1 MKHVVNWALKRH
13 LIIYIITLLIAVLGI
28 FAYFEIP
35 KQENPNT
42 NLPAAIITTLYPG
55 ATSLQVETLV
65 TEPLERALTSL
76 EKVDVMNS
84 YSLNSASIIV
94 VIFDIDADP
103 DSSIS
108 ALKDIVSKTQSSL
121 PSLAH
126 ESTINDDLISIPSF
140 ILSFSSPILEAS
152 ELVSYAQSASTQLS
166 RVDGVSRLIIDGEEL
181 FEVLVNVDVDALNIY
196 QISIETIVQLMQAQN
211 LSIPSGSIV
220 IDGQSINVQT
230 PSSFESLKDIENMII
245 KGSESG
251 VGFVR
256 LSDVASVNVVPTS
269 NSGFTRN
276 GETAILLT
284 GYFNQNV
291 NAVNIGRRVSQ
302 ELSQIK
308 KSFPS
313 SLVVEEVVFS
323 PKDIDRSIND
333 FIGSLLQ
340 SIALI
345 VIIVM
350 IFVKL
355 RNALVI
361 SLLLP
366 LSILVT
372 FIVMNFL
379 RIEFHFISIAALIIS
394 LGILVDNGIVIAE
407 AIQFRLN
414 EDYTR
419 HDAIMM
425 GVKDTAVPM
434 LTSTLTTMVT
444 FGMFFFVPG
453 VIGKTVATIPTI
465 VITTLTA
472 SYLIAMIV
480 VPIFANLL
488 FQKESALKIE
498 KSHKSVVYRFF
509 RNLLNF
515 GLKKPKSLIALAFS
529 TLIISGLLFTQLNI
543 SFFPYS
549 NKPAF
554 HIDIESQHFNLST
567 TKATHDQVLKI
578 LEEYDEIINVTSAYG
593 RGLPKFFITA
603 PVLSENISNAQILV
617 NVDLENSRFS
627 RNEDLGRELQSRFNE
642 IIVGADVQVRYLEYA
657 LPVEAKVAIAL
668 KGDDLDALL
677 LASSIVQ
684 DELKMIQGT
693 TNIRDTHISS
703 EAQYIVNID
712 PDYLA
717 TSGLLK
723 FDVVK
728 TINTALMGTK
738 PTQLM
743 IGNRQIPINIRAN
756 VRSMDDLLNLTIRS
770 SATNTIMQLRQV
782 ASLNIDFVNPSIF
795 RQNGLRT
802 ITVLSDVLP
811 NHDATSIELALRE
824 RLSLNQDLQEI
835 EIVYRGELSNITDL
849 ISNLGVSSIAVI
861 ALIYLILVFQFNN
874 LKQPLIILAS
884 IPLSLSGVFLG
895 LVLFRV
901 DIQAMALLGAVS
913 LIGIVVNNGILLME
927 VINTQLQAGSQIEDA
942 IYQAL
947 NERYRPIT
955 LTTLTTIIGVIPL
968 ILSNDPLT
976 SPMALVLFFGLAMS
990 TILTMVVI
998 PTLVF
1003 VTHLKKDNGV
1013 AKIIE

>member
-1 MKHVVNWALKRH
+1 MKHIVNWALRRH
-13 LIIYIITLLIAVLGI
+13 LIIYIFTSLIAIMGI

-42 NLPAAIITTLYPG
+42 NLPAALITTVYPG
-55 ATSLQVETLV
+55 ATSVQVESLV
-65 TEPLERALTSL
+65 TDPLEKALSSL

-84 YSLNSASIIV
+84 YSYNSASVIV
-94 VIFDIDADP
+94 VIFEIDADP
-103 DSSIS
+103 ETSIS
-108 ALKDIVSKTQSSL
+108 KLKDIVSKTQSSL
-121 PSLAH
+121 PSLAY
-126 ESTINDDLISIPSF
+126 ESTIDDDLISIPSF
-140 ILSFSSPILEAS
+140 ILSFSSSTLERG

-166 RVDGVSRLIIDGEEL
+166 RVSGVSRLIIDGEDT
-181 FEVLVNVDVDALNIY
+181 FEVLVNVDVDALNVY
-196 QISIETIVQLMQAQN
+196 QVSIETIVQLMQAQN
-211 LSIPSGSIV
+211 LTIPSGSIV

-230 PSSFESLKDIENMII
+230 PSSFESVKDIEDMII
-245 KGSESG
+245 KGSSSG

-256 LSDVASVNVVPTS
+256 LSDVATVEVVATS
-269 NSGFTRN
+269 SAGFTRN
-276 GETAILLT
+276 GETTVLLT

-291 NAVNIGRRVSQ
+291 NAVNIGNRVSQ
-302 ELSQIK
+302 ELSLIK
-308 KSFPS
+308 QSFPD
-313 SLVVEEVVFS
+313 SLVVDEVVFS
-323 PKDIDRSIND
+323 PKDIDKSINN

-345 VIIVM
+345 IFIVM

-372 FIVMNFL
+372 FIVMNVL

-414 EDYTR
+414 ENYPK

-465 VITTLTA
+465 VISTLTA
-472 SYLIAMIV
+472 SYLVAMII

-488 FQKESALKIE
+488 FKKESAQKIE
-498 KSHKSVVYRFF
+498 RSQKSVAYLFF
-509 RNLLNF
+509 RSLLNF

-549 NKPAF
+549 NKPSF
-554 HIDIESQHFNLST
+554 HIDIESQQFNLAT
-567 TKATHDQVLKI
+567 TKATHDQVLSI
-578 LEEYDEIINVTSAYG
+578 LEEYEEIINVTSAYG

-603 PVLSENISNAQILV
+603 PVLSENESNAQVLV
-617 NVDLENSRFS
+617 NVDLTNSRFS
-627 RNEDLGRELQSRFNE
+627 SNEDLGRELQSRFNE
-642 IIVGADVQVRYLEYA
+642 VIVGADVQVRYLEYA

-668 KGDDLDALL
+668 KGDDLEALL

-684 DELKMIQGT
+684 DELKTIQGT
-693 TNIRDTHISS
+693 TNIRDTHVSS
-703 EAQYIVNID
+703 EPQYVVDID
-712 PDYLA
+712 SDYLS

-738 PTQLM
+738 PTQLT
-743 IGNRQIPINIRAN
+743 IDNRQIPINIQAN
-756 VRSMDDLLNLTIRS
+756 IRSMDDLLNLTIRS
-770 SATNTIMQLRQV
+770 SATNSIMQLRQV
-782 ASLNIDFVNPSIF
+782 ASLKIDFVNPSIF

-811 NHDATSIELALRE
+811 NSDATSVELELRE
-824 RLSLNQDLQEI
+824 KLALNQDLQDVEVI
-835 EIVYRGELSNITDL
+835 YRGELSNITDL
-849 ISNLGVSSIAVI
+849 ISNLGLSSLAVI

-927 VINTQLQAGSQIEDA
+927 VINSQLLAGSSIEDA

-1003 VTHLKKDNGV
+1003 ITHSKKNV
-1013 AKIIE
+1013 PMSSN

>member
-1 MKHVVNWALKRH
+1 MKHVVNWALNRH
-13 LIIYIITLLIAVLGI
+13 LIIYIFTALIAVLGV

-55 ATSLQVETLV
+55 ATSMQVETLV
-65 TEPLERALTSL
+65 TEPLEKALSSL

-84 YSLNSASIIV
+84 YSLNSASVIV
-94 VIFDIDADP
+94 VIFDIDANP
-103 DSSIS
+103 ESSIS

-140 ILSFSSPILEAS
+140 ILSFSSTTLEAS

-166 RVDGVSRLIIDGEEL
+166 RVEGVSRLIIDGEDT
-181 FEVLVNVDVDALNIY
+181 FEVLVNVDVDALNVY

-230 PSSFESLKDIENMII
+230 PSSFESLNDIENMII

-256 LSDVASVNVVPTS
+256 LSDVASVSVVSTS

-276 GETAILLT
+276 GKATVLLT

-302 ELSQIK
+302 ELNQIK
-308 KSFPS
+308 QSFPS
-313 SLVVEEVVFS
+313 SLIVEEVVFS
-323 PKDIDRSIND
+323 PKDIDQSINN

-355 RNALVI
+355 KNALVI

-372 FIVMNFL
+372 FIVMNLL

-414 EDYTR
+414 EDYAR
-419 HDAIMM
+419 HDAILM

-472 SYLIAMIV
+472 SYLIAMII

-498 KSHKSVVYRFF
+498 KTHQSVIYRFF
-509 RNLLNF
+509 RNLLNY
-515 GLKKPKSLIALAFS
+515 GLRKPKSLIALAFS

-549 NKPAF
+549 NKPSF

-578 LEEYDEIINVTSAYG
+578 LEEYDEIINITSAYG

-617 NVDLENSRFS
+617 NVDLKNSRFS

-642 IIVGADVQVRYLEYA
+642 VIVGADVQVRYLEYA
-657 LPVEAKVAIAL
+657 LPVEAKIAIAL

-677 LASSIVQ
+677 IASSIVQ
-684 DELKMIQGT
+684 EELKMIQGS
-693 TNIRDTHISS
+693 TNIRDTHVSS
-703 EAQYIVNID
+703 EPQYIVNID
-712 PDYLA
+712 PDYLS

-756 VRSMDDLLNLTIRS
+756 IRSLDDLLNLTIRS
-770 SATNTIMQLRQV
+770 SATNSMMQLRQV

-824 RLSLNQDLQEI
+824 RLSLNQDLQDI

-895 LVLFRV
+895 LALFRV

-913 LIGIVVNNGILLME
+913 LIGIVVNNGILLVE
-927 VINTQLQAGSQIEDA
+927 VINTQLQSGSQIEEA

-1003 VTHLKKDNGV
+1003 VTHSKK
-1013 AKIIE
+1013 KIIE

>member
-1 MKHVVNWALKRH
+1 MKHIVKWALKRH
-13 LIIYIITLLIAVLGI
+13 LIIYIFTILIATMGI
-28 FAYFEIP
+28 FSYFEIP

-42 NLPAAIITTLYPG
+42 NLPAALITTIYPG
-55 ATSLQVETLV
+55 ATSIQVENLV
-65 TEPLERALTSL
+65 TVPLENALSSL
-76 EKVDVMNS
+76 QKVDVMNS
-84 YSLNSASIIV
+84 YSYNSASVIV
-94 VIFDIDADP
+94 VVFDIDADP
-103 DSSIS
+103 ETSIS
-108 ALKDIVSKTQSSL
+108 TLKDIVAKTQSSL
-121 PSLAH
+121 PTLAY
-126 ESTINDDLISIPSF
+126 ESTINDDLVSTPSF
-140 ILSFSSPILEAS
+140 ILSFSSSTLERS
-152 ELVSYAQSASTQLS
+152 ELASYAQSASTQLS
-166 RVDGVSRLIIDGEEL
+166 RVSGVSRLIIDGEDT
-181 FEVLVNVDVDALNIY
+181 FEVLVNVDVDALNVY

-211 LSIPSGSIV
+211 LTIPSGSIV

-230 PSSFESLKDIENMII
+230 PSSFESVNDIEDMII
-245 KGSESG
+245 KGSSSS

-256 LSDVASVNVVPTS
+256 LSDVATVNVVATS
-269 NSGFTRN
+269 NAGFTRN
-276 GETAILLT
+276 GETTVLLT

-291 NAVNIGRRVSQ
+291 NAVSIGNRVSQ
-302 ELSQIK
+302 ELNRIK
-308 KSFPS
+308 QSFPS
-313 SLVVEEVVFS
+313 TLQVEEVMFS
-323 PKDIDRSIND
+323 PKDIDNSINN

-345 VIIVM
+345 IFIVM

-366 LSILVT
+366 LSILMT
-372 FIVMNFL
+372 FIVMNIL

-407 AIQFRLN
+407 AIQYRLN
-414 EDYTR
+414 EDYSK

-425 GVKDTAVPM
+425 GVKDTAIPM

-453 VIGKTVATIPTI
+453 VIGKTVGTIPTI
-465 VITTLTA
+465 VISTLTA
-472 SYLIAMIV
+472 SYLVAMII

-488 FQKESALKIE
+488 FKKESIQKIE
-498 KSHKSVVYRFF
+498 KTHQSVTYRFF
-509 RNLLNF
+509 RNLLEF
-515 GLKKPKSLIALAFS
+515 GLKKPKTLIALAFS

-549 NKPAF
+549 NKPTL
-554 HIDIESQHFNLST
+554 HIDIASQQSDLAST
-567 TKATHDQVLKI
+567 KMIHDQVLDIIK
-578 LEEYDEIINVTSAYG
+578 EYDEIINVTSAYG

-603 PVLSENISNAQILV
+603 PVLGENESNAQVLV
-617 NVDLENSRFS
+617 NVNLVDSRFS
-627 RNEDLGRELQSRFNE
+627 TNEELGRELQSRFNDV
-642 IIVGADVQVRYLEYA
+642 IVGADVQVRYLEYA

-684 DELKMIQGT
+684 DELKTIQGT
-693 TNIRDTHISS
+693 TNIRDTHVSS
-703 EAQYIVNID
+703 EPQYVVNID
-712 PDYLA
+712 PDYLS

-738 PTQLM
+738 PTQLT
-743 IGNRQIPINIRAN
+743 IDNRQIPINIQAN
-756 VRSMDDLLNLTIRS
+756 IRSMDDLLNLTIRS
-770 SATNTIMQLRQV
+770 SATNSIMQLRQV

-811 NHDATSIELALRE
+811 NSDATSVELALRE
-824 RLSLNQDLQEI
+824 KLALNQDLQDVEV
-835 EIVYRGELSNITDL
+835 VYRGELSNITDL
-849 ISNLGVSSIAVI
+849 ISNLGLSSLAVI

-913 LIGIVVNNGILLME
+913 LIGIVVNNGILLVE
-927 VINTQLQAGSQIEDA
+927 VINTQLQEGSSIEEA
-942 IYQAL
+942 IFQAL
-947 NERYRPIT
+947 KERYRPIT

-1003 VTHLKKDNGV
+1003 LTYSKKNV
-1013 AKIIE
+1013 VSEVI